1 MVFCKLDVAKNLNKE
16 KTFEN
21 IWSVHK
27 KAVPLQPFSRLLQVS
42 REIERKCRKNV
53 TLKISHLQRKCKKV
67 AKKFGQSKKKQYLCS
82 RFRAKRKRRRKITVI
97 FERLKQ

>member
-27 KAVPLQPFSRLLQVS
+27 KAVPLQPFSRLLQAS
-42 REIERKCRKNV
+42 RKIERKC
-53 TLKISHLQRKCKKV
+53 
-67 AKKFGQSKKKQYLCS
+67 
-82 RFRAKRKRRRKITVI
+82 
-97 FERLKQ
+97 